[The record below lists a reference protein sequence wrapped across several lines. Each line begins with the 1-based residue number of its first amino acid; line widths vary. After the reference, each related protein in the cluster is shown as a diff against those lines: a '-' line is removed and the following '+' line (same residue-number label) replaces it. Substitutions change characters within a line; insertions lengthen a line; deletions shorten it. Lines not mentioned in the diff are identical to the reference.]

1 MGFLGETVIS
11 PVWAQPWRKPRAG
24 PSREASPSGCGSSL
38 APGLSDVSLGQRRL
52 QRTPSRRWGGGQSRR
67 AWKDLKQVTI
77 RFKQLLCSAQRAEMF
92 QTDANLDMC
101 GTYNKLFNVFY
112 FLVFFIRLTK

>member
-38 APGLSDVSLGQRRL
+38 APGLSDVSCRGGCRGRHHGG
-52 QRTPSRRWGGGQSRR
+52 WGGGQSRR

-77 RFKQLLCSAQRAEMF
+77 RFKQLLCSAERAEMF

-101 GTYNKLFNVFY
+101 GTYNKQIGRAHV
-112 FLVFFIRLTK
+112 